1 MMINFSKTPSL
12 LLLLIIQTAFAFV
25 AKSSGGIFSSSRQ
38 FLTKS
43 DEEKAVQIFKN
54 KFEGSRKNVGID
66 EIRLTTG
73 LNSLAKVVGDDNA
86 MKMAEA
92 DPKVLEFKSTNFQAV
107 FDAYCTNLGEEEATG
122 MVIRNP
128 ALMGVPPSGYGGADK
143 AGKDAVVVSYVIAA
157 TRPLGGL
164 WLGLLFL
171 VLATP
176 AIEGVTGVQL
186 RASFLPDIFRELKFI
201 D

>member
-1 MMINFSKTPSL
+1 MINFSKTPSL

-66 EIRLTTG
+66 EIRLTNG